1 MSLPYMADTS
11 LTPKNKLNLNYFN
24 GFKFADM
31 LQRVD
36 CYHGMFLNQTEM
48 LMCGQLDTLA
58 NEFEKIK
65 VLDIRLVHQTKH
77 VI

>member
-1 MSLPYMADTS
+1 MRMI
-11 LTPKNKLNLNYFN
+11 

-48 LMCGQLDTLA
+48 LMCGQLESLEK
-58 NEFEKIK
+58 EFEKIK
-65 VLDIRLVHQTKH
+65 VGYYGCINSALHN
-77 VI
+77 

>member
-1 MSLPYMADTS
+1 MI
-11 LTPKNKLNLNYFN
+11 

-48 LMCGQLDTLA
+48 LMCGQLESLEK
-58 NEFEKIK
+58 EFEKIK
-65 VLDIRLVHQTKH
+65 VSTVATK
-77 VI
+77 